1 MRPPFVDP
9 KRRIERRLF
18 DINERLQKLRTELGV
33 LEEQLAELSDQAD
46 EAKTRAV
53 VSETAMA
60 EQEWQDARRHAE
72 QLSRARDSV
81 RHEIAELETKLDEL
95 IGRLVS

>member
-1 MRPPFVDP
+1 MRPTFIDQ

-18 DINERLQKLRTELGV
+18 DINERLQKMRTELGV
-33 LEEQLAELSDQAD
+33 IEEQLVELADQAE

-53 VSETAMA
+53 VAETALA
-60 EQEWQDARRHAE
+60 EHEWQDARRHAE
-72 QLSRARDSV
+72 QISKVRDSL
-81 RHEIAELETKLDEL
+81 RQEIGELESKLDEL